1 MPTVNSVPQF
11 LYGLE
16 NNFKSIEEKNANNF
30 YFLTDTQRLFIGD
43 VEYTRPI
50 QHGTTLPI
58 TMLPP
63 NSLFYHETEKAL
75 YYSKDGSA
83 WVACSNF
90 YEHPS
95 FTAAVVGAN
104 TSGTVD
110 FGGSFKIPSLTV
122 NEEGHVTAAED
133 ITITLPD
140 VPEQIPNTLTTDG
153 EGNAVTAVTLDK
165 DGHTFTVTKG
175 ENFATSAE
183 LTALDEKVDTKIDIA
198 GGAFTGPVTVVAPTE
213 DTHAVNKGYV
223 TEAISTAV
231 GKITSFELDTN
242 DGHGYDSLEALKTAH
257 PTGVKGTLY
266 LVKSTK
272 TSPDNAYEEYFWTGE
287 AYERAGTFGD
297 IDLSSLATKE
307 ELATKVDKT
316 ITVNGQALS
325 GNVVIED
332 IDGNAAT
339 ATKLATPV
347 KINGKNFDGSADITI
362 TAEANAHTHT
372 IADITDIA
380 ITEATSG
387 QVLKN
392 NGTKWVN
399 ATLTKSDVGLNNV
412 DNTSDAEKNVATAE
426 TLATARKIAIEGD
439 ATGEVSFDGSKDVS
453 INLSVANAIN
463 AVNASKA
470 TSDANGNNISTTYAT
485 KEELKTASITWG
497 TF

>member
-1 MPTVNSVPQF
+1 
-11 LYGLE
+11 
-16 NNFKSIEEKNANNF
+16 
-30 YFLTDTQRLFIGD
+30 
-43 VEYTRPI
+43 
-50 QHGTTLPI
+50 
-58 TMLPP
+58 MLPP

-297 IDLSSLATKE
+297 IDLS
-307 ELATKVDKT
+307 
-316 ITVNGQALS
+316 
-325 GNVVIED
+325 
-332 IDGNAAT
+332 
-339 ATKLATPV
+339 
-347 KINGKNFDGSADITI
+347 
-362 TAEANAHTHT
+362 
-372 IADITDIA
+372 
-380 ITEATSG
+380 
-387 QVLKN
+387 
-392 NGTKWVN
+392 
-399 ATLTKSDVGLNNV
+399 
-412 DNTSDAEKNVATAE
+412 
-426 TLATARKIAIEGD
+426 
-439 ATGEVSFDGSKDVS
+439 
-453 INLSVANAIN
+453 
-463 AVNASKA
+463 
-470 TSDANGNNISTTYAT
+470 
-485 KEELKTASITWG
+485 
-497 TF
+497 